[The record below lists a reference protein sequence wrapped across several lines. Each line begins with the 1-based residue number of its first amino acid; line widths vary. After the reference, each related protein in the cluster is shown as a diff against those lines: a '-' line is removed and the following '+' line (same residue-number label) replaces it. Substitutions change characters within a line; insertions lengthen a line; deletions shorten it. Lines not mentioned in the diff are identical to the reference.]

1 MTHIDEHTLELFVLG
16 AKEVQRRRKTIEA
29 HLKKC
34 EGCRTLVR
42 TMTEFYANA
51 DAYRKSQPQSQP
63 QTDSQALIRIPTA
76 IEPTYDPYYSTFKTP
91 VPVRVPR
98 TFLQHISSYANQN
111 PVKSVIGSF
120 ALLIGLALIFNFILK
135 TVFK

>member
-16 AKEVQRRRKTIEA
+16 AKEVQRRKKTIEA

-51 DAYRKSQPQSQP
+51 ESHRKSQPQSKP
-63 QTDSQALIRIPTA
+63 LSDSQTLIRSHTE
-76 IEPTYDPYYSTFKTP
+76 IEPTLRS
-91 VPVRVPR
+91 
-98 TFLQHISSYANQN
+98 
-111 PVKSVIGSF
+111 
-120 ALLIGLALIFNFILK
+120 LLFYL
-135 TVFK
+135 